1 MTLASA
7 KCLAIRSYSHY
18 LCFGRLHF
26 SFLSTNMQRIKG
38 LFGVK
43 FTFHLLIYSLVLPS
57 SSGSSMVLS
66 RNGKVSENL
75 VP

>member
-1 MTLASA
+1 MPSYPILFTLS
-7 KCLAIRSYSHY
+7 LFWTIT
-18 LCFGRLHF
+18 L